1 MTALANAALI
11 ALDWGTSSLRAWCLD
26 QRGTIC
32 ASAESPEGIMRL
44 PERNFAAVFT
54 RIVAPWRAVK
64 PDLPALASGMIGSAQ
79 GWREAPYI
87 DCPAGPDEFARAM
100 AVLPEFGLH
109 IVPGAAQRRPANVM
123 RGEETQ
129 IAGALA
135 LRPELVDAAH
145 LILPGTHSKWVTIAD
160 GRITDFSTYM
170 TGELFAVL
178 SAHSILGRLATPDLP
193 APTPEQA
200 DHAFRA
206 GVAAARE
213 GSVLA
218 RLFSTRAE
226 VLLGGMP
233 AAVSLDY
240 LSGLLIGGEIA
251 TALAALDPAAA
262 PVLIGAPGL
271 VTRYRQA
278 LGIFGLPGAGHVAD
292 TAVAG
297 LWRIACAAGLITPK
311 PENT

>member
-1 MTALANAALI
+1 MTDLTNAALI

-26 QRGTIC
+26 QKGSIC
-32 ASAESPEGIMRL
+32 ASAESPEGIMRVSDGDF
-44 PERNFAAVFT
+44 EAVFT

-87 DCPAGPDEFARAM
+87 DCPAGPDEFARTM
-100 AVLPEFGLH
+100 ATLPEFGLH
-109 IVPGAAQRRPANVM
+109 IIPGVAQRNPANVM

-135 LRPELVDAAH
+135 LCPELIESAH
-145 LILPGTHSKWVTIAD
+145 LVLPGTHSKWVTISN
-160 GRITDFSTYM
+160 GRITNFSTYM
-170 TGELFAVL
+170 TGELFSVL
-178 SAHSILGRLATPDLP
+178 STHSILGRLVTPDLP
-193 APTPEQA
+193 AVTPEQA
-200 DHAFRA
+200 DHAFRE
-206 GVAAARE
+206 GVLAARG
-213 GSVLA
+213 GSVLSH
-218 RLFSTRAE
+218 LFSTRAE

-251 TALAALDPAAA
+251 AALAALNPTAA
-262 PVLIGAPGL
+262 PVLIGATGL

-278 LGIFGLPGAGHVAD
+278 FDIFGLPGTGHVD
-292 TAVAG
+292 NTAVTG

-311 PENT
+311 PENI